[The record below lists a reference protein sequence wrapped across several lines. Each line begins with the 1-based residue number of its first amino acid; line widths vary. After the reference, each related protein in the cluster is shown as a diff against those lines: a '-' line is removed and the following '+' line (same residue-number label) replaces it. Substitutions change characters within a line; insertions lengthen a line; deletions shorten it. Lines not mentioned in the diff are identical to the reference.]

1 MDEAIAQK
9 FLKNFGRKIKWCY
22 NEVCTK
28 FLKGLRMKKTLLAFV
43 VLGVSNVF
51 AASATV
57 QAASQQAMTDCLKTK
72 TQTECNAI
80 QSAAE
85 KTAAKAKSGTTT
97 PAQ

>member
-1 MDEAIAQK
+1 MGETVARK
-9 FLKNFGRKIKWCY
+9 FLKKLGNENKECY

-28 FLKGLRMKKTLLAFV
+28 FLKGLRMKKILLAFV

-85 KTAAKAKSGTTT
+85 KTAAKAKSGTTA